1 MPARQRGAV
10 VKRGPGNW
18 QARYRDEDGKQRGQS
33 GFETKTEARDWI
45 DTKLLEVA
53 ALRRGEQAA
62 LRRRNPPTLGE
73 LVDEF
78 LSQHNAEKNTMRG
91 LRERLAYATRGPK
104 RDGEG
109 GFADIRIDRLDPAAI
124 GAWRKRLPER
134 SAWGIHKALR
144 QVLNYAVRIK
154 LLDENVGVLV
164 PNPEPKRRE
173 VETFDTLD
181 TLDAVGEEL
190 SERYAQLPVFVALT
204 GLRPEEWMALERRD
218 IDRQAGVVHVRRV
231 YTAGEI
237 KLVGKNS
244 RSLRAVP
251 LPGRA
256 LEAVDAVPARLD
268 TRLLFPAGRGGY
280 LHLDTW
286 RSRDWTRALKAAGVS
301 HRAPYALR
309 HTYAAW
315 SIAAG
320 VDLYT
325 LARFM
330 GTSIDQINKTYG
342 HLTVDAIERTRTR
355 LDTFVR
361 SFPERSQT
369 AETGD

>member
-18 QARYRDEDGKQRGQS
+18 QARYRDEDDKQRGQS
-33 GFETKTEARDWI
+33 GFATKTDAREWLDS
-45 DTKLLEVA
+45 TKLPEVA
-53 ALRRGEQAA
+53 ALRRGEHAA
-62 LRRRNPPTLGE
+62 LRRRNPPTLGK
-73 LVDEF
+73 LVDEY
-78 LSQHNAEKNTMRG
+78 LGQHNAEKNTLKG
-91 LRERLAYATRGPK
+91 LRDRLKYATEGPK
-104 RDGEG
+104 LDGQG
-109 GFADIRIDRLDPAAI
+109 GFADIRIDRLDPTEI

-154 LLDENVGVLV
+154 LLDENVASLV

-173 VETFDTLD
+173 VEAFDTLD
-181 TLDAVGEEL
+181 TLDAIGEEL

-218 IDRQAGVVHVRRV
+218 IDRQAGVAHIRRV

-251 LPGRA
+251 LPARA
-256 LEAVDAVPARLD
+256 LEAVDAIPARLD
-268 TRLLFPAGRGGY
+268 TRLIFPAERGGH

-286 RSRDWTRALKAAGVS
+286 RSRQWTPALKAAGLAQ
-301 HRAPYALR
+301 RGPYALR

-330 GTSIDQINKTYG
+330 GTSIDQIDKTYG
-342 HLTVDAIERTRTR
+342 HLTVDAIERTRER
-355 LDTFVR
+355 LDLFIQDNAAR
-361 SFPERSQT
+361 A
-369 AETGD
+369 AEGGTT

>member
-10 VKRGPGNW
+10 IKRAAGNW

-33 GFETKTEARDWI
+33 GFETKSDARDWL
-45 DTKLLEVA
+45 DSKLPEVA
-53 ALRRGEQAA
+53 AVRRGELGA
-62 LRRRNPPTLGE
+62 LRRRNPPTLRE

-78 LSQHNAEKNTMRG
+78 LGQHNAEKNTLKG
-91 LRERLAYATRGPK
+91 LRDRLKYATEGPK
-104 RDGEG
+104 LDGH
-109 GFADIRIDRLDPAAI
+109 GFADVRIDRLDPVAI

-144 QVLNYAVRIK
+144 QVLHYAVRVG
-154 LLDENVGVLV
+154 LLDKNVAVLV

-173 VETFDTLD
+173 VEAFDTLE
-181 TLDAVGEEL
+181 TLDAIGEEL
-190 SERYAQLPVFVALT
+190 SERYRELPVFVALT

-231 YTAGEI
+231 YTAGEL
-237 KLVGKNS
+237 KLVGKNT

-251 LPGRA
+251 LPARA

-268 TRLLFPAGRGGY
+268 TRLLFPAERGGY

-286 RSRDWTRALKAAGVS
+286 RSREWTPALKAAGVAQ
-301 HRAPYALR
+301 RGPYALR
-309 HTYAAW
+309 HTYATW

-320 VDLYT
+320 VELYT

-330 GTSIDQINKTYG
+330 GTSIEQLDRTYG
-342 HLTVDAIERTRTR
+342 HLMPDAIERTRTR

-361 SFPERSQT
+361 SFPERSQS
-369 AETGD
+369 ADAGD